1 MHIESF
7 SLEGK
12 ALNEPIEVEDGDLLI
27 EGWAADFSGIDRQGE
42 NFTDGAFERGAKAFL
57 AGSAPLCFHH
67 KAEKVLGKVLDLREV
82 PGRGI
87 WMRARVDGAI
97 RTHPELRTIY
107 NQIKRG
113 TLKGLSVGGFFK
125 RKLTE
130 LGTRISDVDLT
141 EVSITAVPI
150 HAKPG
155 FAVVAG
161 KAMELA
167 AIECERD
174 NLIWLRRE
182 IAGRE
187 VSRALDLIDI
197 QLSVASLLR

>member
-12 ALNEPIEVEDGDLLI
+12 ALNEPIEVEDGDLII
-27 EGWAADFSGIDRQGE
+27 EGYCVEYEGTDRQAE
-42 NFTDGAFERGAKAFL
+42 NFTEGAFERGAKAFL
-57 AGSAPLCFHH
+57 EGSAPLCFHH
-67 KAEKVLGKVLDLREV
+67 KSEKVLGKVLDLREV
-82 PGRGI
+82 PGRGV

-161 KAMELA
+161 KALELA
-167 AIECERD
+167 AIEYECE
-174 NLIWLRRE
+174 NLEWLRDELIKRDTL
-182 IAGRE
+182 
-187 VSRALDLIDI
+187 RALDLIDI
-197 QLSVASLLR
+197 QLSVAGLLK